1 MRKRVWSVEQ
11 VYEMNEVDKH
21 EDIGCL
27 EAIETLYAWLDNEL
41 DASQRAS
48 FEHHLKHCKSCFS
61 RAELER
67 ALTGHIRRSTGIA
80 TDEGV
85 QATAPVSLQ
94 NRLDKLLKEL

>member
-1 MRKRVWSVEQ
+1 MSVWVVEQ
-11 VYEMNEVDKH
+11 VYEMNEIDKH

-41 DASQRAS
+41 DPAQRTS
-48 FEHHLKHCKSCFS
+48 FEHHLQHCKSCFS

-67 ALTGHIRRSTGIA
+67 ALTGHIRRSAGLGEN
-80 TDEGV
+80 DKERSP
-85 QATAPVSLQ
+85 APASLQ

>member
-1 MRKRVWSVEQ
+1 MEQ
-11 VYEMNEVDKH
+11 VSEMKETDKH

-41 DASQRAS
+41 DAGQKAS
-48 FEHHLKHCKSCFS
+48 FEHHLQHCKSCYS

-67 ALTGHIRRSTGIA
+67 ALTGHIRRSAGSGRKDKEHTP
-80 TDEGV
+80 
-85 QATAPVSLQ
+85 APASLQ